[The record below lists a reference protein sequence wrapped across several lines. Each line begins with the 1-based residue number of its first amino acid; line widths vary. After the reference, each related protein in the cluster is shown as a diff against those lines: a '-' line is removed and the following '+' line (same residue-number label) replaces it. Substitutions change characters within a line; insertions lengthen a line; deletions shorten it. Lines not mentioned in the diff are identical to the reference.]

1 MTVRIV
7 TDSTAD
13 LPPGVAEELGIS
25 IVPLYVRFGEEVY
38 RDRVDISEDEFYQ
51 RLTHDPVHPG
61 TTQPTPQDF
70 ADVYRE
76 LSKDAEGIVSI
87 HISSK
92 LSGTYESA
100 LQGREMTD
108 SQCPIEVVDSLW
120 ASMGLGLL
128 VLDAVAAAKEG
139 KSPQQIADE
148 AREMIPRIRYLGMFD
163 TLKYL
168 HLGGRIG
175 KAKCLLGSA
184 LNVKP
189 LLTLRNGEFHAVG
202 RARTRSK
209 GLSRLYEFVQNAGE
223 ISDLTIVHS
232 TTPDDVEALAERIHP
247 IFPRDRIVVARLGPV
262 LGVHTGPGT
271 VFVGIR
277 LNLCYRSQT

>member
-1 MTVRIV
+1 MAVRIV

-13 LPPGVAEELGIS
+13 LPPGVAERLGIT

-38 RDRVDISEDEFYQ
+38 RDRVDIGEDEFYE
-51 RLTHDPVHPG
+51 RLIHDPVHPG

-70 ADVYRE
+70 AQVYRE
-76 LSKDAEGIVSI
+76 LSRDADGIVSI

-92 LSGTYESA
+92 LSGTYTSA
-100 LQGREMTD
+100 LQGREMAD
-108 SQCPIEVVDSLW
+108 SKCPIEVVDSLW
-120 ASMGLGLL
+120 ASMGLGFLAM
-128 VLDAVAAAKEG
+128 DAAAAAGEG
-139 KSPQQIADE
+139 KSPRQIAEE
-148 AREMIPRIRYLGMFD
+148 ALEMIPRIRYMGLFD

-189 LLTLRNGEFHAVG
+189 MLTLRDGEFHAVG
-202 RARTRSK
+202 RARTRSR
-209 GLSRLYEFVQNAGE
+209 GLSRLCEFVRNAGE
-223 ISDLTIVHS
+223 ISDLVIVHS
-232 TTPDDVEALAERIHP
+232 TTPDDAESLRQRLDAVFSKDKTVI
-247 IFPRDRIVVARLGPV
+247 ARLGPV

-271 VFVGIR
+271 VFVGVR
-277 LNLCYRSQT
+277 